1 MSKMKYYES
10 PFHAVYDKRTA
21 DLKCKECD
29 VEIEKKIF
37 DSNVEAI
44 RAMLLQ
50 RSQVGIEK
58 YGTTT
63 DRDDLSLRDW
73 LQHALEETL
82 DKAVYLKA
90 AISKIDR
97 QN

>member
-1 MSKMKYYES
+1 M
-10 PFHAVYDKRTA
+10 
-21 DLKCKECD
+21 
-29 VEIEKKIF
+29 I

-44 RAMLLQ
+44 REMLLE

-63 DRDDLSLRDW
+63 DRGDLSLRDW

-82 DKAVYLKA
+82 DKAVYLQA
-90 AISKIDR
+90 AISKIDAK
-97 QN
+97 N

>member
-1 MSKMKYYES
+1 M
-10 PFHAVYDKRTA
+10 
-21 DLKCKECD
+21 
-29 VEIEKKIF
+29 I

-44 RAMLLQ
+44 REMLLH
-50 RSQVGIEK
+50 RSQVGVSK

-90 AISKIDR
+90 AISKIDS

>member
-1 MSKMKYYES
+1 M
-10 PFHAVYDKRTA
+10 
-21 DLKCKECD
+21 
-29 VEIEKKIF
+29 I

-44 RAMLLQ
+44 RAMLLE
-50 RSQVGIEK
+50 RSQVGIAK

-82 DKAVYLKA
+82 DKAVYLQA
-90 AISKIDR
+90 AISKIEARDEEFDEMIKKGTEAWKDVPNATEWLEDLR
-97 QN
+97 GND